1 MTPISQTPHKT
12 VLKTVA
18 VQEYPGDHLPRI
30 YHNVTS
36 YEYTEL
42 GEYTFFVVRGE
53 KFEAYIPV
61 SNIIH
66 IDVVDE

>member
-1 MTPISQTPHKT
+1 MKT
-12 VLKTVA
+12 VTVQA
-18 VQEYPGDHLPRI
+18 YSPDKPAYIYPD
-30 YHNVTS
+30 VTS

-42 GEYTFFVVRGE
+42 GEGYPFFVVRGE

-66 IDVVDE
+66 ISVVDE

>member
-1 MTPISQTPHKT
+1 MKT
-12 VLKTVA
+12 VTI
-18 VQEYPGDHLPRI
+18 QEYPIDSPPRI
-30 YHNVTS
+30 YPDTTN

-42 GEYTFFVVRGE
+42 GPGYSFFVVRGE
-53 KFEAYIPV
+53 KFTAYIPV

>member
-1 MTPISQTPHKT
+1 MKT
-12 VLKTVA
+12 VT
-18 VQEYPGDHLPRI
+18 VQEYPLDSTPHT
-30 YHNVTS
+30 YTNVTG

-42 GEYTFFVVRGE
+42 GAGYPFFVVRGE

-66 IDVVDE
+66 IDVVDEE

>member
-1 MTPISQTPHKT
+1 MKT
-12 VLKTVA
+12 VT
-18 VQEYPGDHLPRI
+18 VQEYHIEYSVRAYTD
-30 YHNVTS
+30 VTS

-42 GEYTFFVVRGE
+42 GAGYPFFVVRGE

-61 SNIIH
+61 RDIVH

>member
-1 MTPISQTPHKT
+1 MKT
-12 VLKTVA
+12 VT
-18 VQEYPGDHLPRI
+18 VQEYPADHLPRI

-42 GEYTFFVVRGE
+42 GVGYPFFVVRGE

-66 IDVVDE
+66 ISVVDE